1 MFCPPP
7 THTIHSKYPKFL
19 KFSAIALVINSLF
32 STAGYSSVLSLD
44 SSHFKKNN
52 GNKVYTIKSED
63 QLGKL
68 SLQLPSSSQ
77 NYVLTAESG
86 SIAVDNVT
94 STVIKITG
102 TRYSDENSSI
112 EIGNPMIIGNN
123 NANQTVNSSS
133 LISFDDGADGYVMAD
148 FSTGNIRFQNITLQS
163 SSSSASGIIDAS
175 FAGWADRFDLDF
187 EINGDLTFDNISYI
201 FDENNSDEN
210 KNKHLINLYH
220 NKSEEKIDVINF
232 NVTGSTQIN
241 NTTSNSFVKSYNA
254 TATLKDVTVEDSHFN
269 EFLNLFGKSF
279 TAGDISIS
287 NTEIQQLVDAHKNTF
302 DVNSISYDGSS
313 EGTFLS
319 KEMNFMNLTDSSI
332 TIHKNLSIQNLD
344 FSAYEGTSAHLIEFE
359 NSSQISI
366 GNPPTRSDEYAINL
380 QNIKFWL
387 CHNKWLIFDEK

>member
-7 THTIHSKYPKFL
+7 TIHSKYPKFL

-32 STAGYSSVLSLD
+32 STAGYSNVLSLD

-86 SIAVDNVT
+86 SIAVDDVT

-148 FSTGNIRFQNITLQS
+148 FSTGNIRFQNITLKS

-220 NKSEEKIDVINF
+220 NKSEEKEDVIVF
-232 NVTGSTQIN
+232 NVTGSTKIDR
-241 NTTSNSFVKSYNA
+241 TTSNSFVKSYNA
-254 TATLKDVTVEDSHFN
+254 TATLQH
-269 EFLNLFGKSF
+269 
-279 TAGDISIS
+279 
-287 NTEIQQLVDAHKNTF
+287 
-302 DVNSISYDGSS
+302 
-313 EGTFLS
+313 
-319 KEMNFMNLTDSSI
+319 
-332 TIHKNLSIQNLD
+332 
-344 FSAYEGTSAHLIEFE
+344 
-359 NSSQISI
+359 
-366 GNPPTRSDEYAINL
+366 
-380 QNIKFWL
+380 
-387 CHNKWLIFDEK
+387 